1 MEKLRQIIAQRLQA
15 LNIGAVEA
23 ATKVGLEKGYI
34 RDFLSGRKKS
44 FRNDKFAQLAQ
55 ALELDIAELME
66 ASTPEHAT
74 RMIAEKPNAKILGP
88 VKLATNRKIPIY
100 GQAVAGING
109 EFMLNGNIL
118 YEVLCPP
125 QLADVQNAY
134 GVVVSGDS
142 MSPRYEDGEVVFL
155 NPQRRVKQNDYVV
168 AQIQMDEFSTP
179 HAFVKRFVRHN
190 AQELVLSQFN
200 PPMELK
206 FPHARVVSVHF
217 IAVAGEV

>member
-1 MEKLRQIIAQRLQA
+1 MDKLRQIIAQRLQA

-44 FRNDKFAQLAQ
+44 FRNDKFVQLAK

-88 VKLATNRKIPIY
+88 VKFATNRKIPIY

-125 QLADVQNAY
+125 QLADVKNAY

>member
-1 MEKLRQIIAQRLQA
+1 MEQLRKIIAARLQA

-55 ALELDIAELME
+55 ALELDMAELLE
-66 ASTPEHAT
+66 ASTPEQAA
-74 RMIAEKPNAKILGP
+74 RLSLDAPNAKIVGP
-88 VKLATNRKIPIY
+88 IHFDTSRKIPIY
-100 GQAVAGING
+100 GQAVAGVDG
-109 EFMLNGNIL
+109 EFLLNGNVL
-118 YEVLCPP
+118 YDVICPP
-125 QLADVQNAY
+125 QLCDVKDAY

-155 NPQRRVKQNDYVV
+155 NPQRRVKQGDYVV

-200 PPMELK
+200 PPKELR
-206 FPHARVVSVHF
+206 FPHAQVVSVHF
-217 IAVAGEV
+217 IAVAGEL